1 MSLRLPND
9 AKSFFKHIPEHASH
23 PQGVRFM
30 DIDKYYA
37 CLMLGLRAGELG
49 RKDDIA
55 PNSFL
60 AANAGYPEVYKEA
73 ADVIAGL
80 LVDAEIRRNNIN
92 VKDRDQIE
100 SETVKLLKPR
110 SAMGLSDKGIDLLNR
125 YAARG
130 LEYLKSES
138 EVGAPR
144 SLEVFLIDYSR
155 VWGVL
160 DTQ

>member
-9 AKSFFKHIPEHASH
+9 AKLFFKHISESASQ

-30 DIDKYYA
+30 DMDKYYA

-49 RKDDIA
+49 SEDA
-55 PNSFL
+55 MVPNSFL
-60 AANAGYPEVYKEA
+60 AAGSGYPEAYRET

-80 LVDAEIRRNNIN
+80 LVDAEIRRNNID
-92 VKDRDQIE
+92 VTDRDQIE
-100 SETVKLLKPR
+100 REVVKLLKPK

-125 YAARG
+125 YTARG
-130 LEYLKSES
+130 LEYLKSETI
-138 EVGAPR
+138 APR
-144 SLEVFLIDYSR
+144 SLELFLIDYGR
-155 VWGVL
+155 VWDAL